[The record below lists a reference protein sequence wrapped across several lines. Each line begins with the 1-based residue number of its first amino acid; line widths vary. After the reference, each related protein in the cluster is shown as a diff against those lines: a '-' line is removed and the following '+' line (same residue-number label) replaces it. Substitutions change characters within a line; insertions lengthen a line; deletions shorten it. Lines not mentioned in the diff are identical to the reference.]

1 MKHNNVDSRNDTLIH
16 IAILEDLTEVANT
29 LKSYINL
36 EQDMKCEHIYH
47 TAEDAML
54 FIPKQNI
61 DILIVDIG
69 LPRASGIEAIKFLTE
84 HCPKMQFCMFTVYE
98 DDDKIFNSLQAGA
111 KGYIL
116 KSASKEKLL
125 EAIRELSNGGSP
137 MSPSIARRIIDV
149 FSTLKTTPVVKS
161 LPLSDRELELL
172 TLLSKGLLYKEIADK
187 LGITTGTVK
196 QHIHKIYDKLQV
208 SNKTEAINK
217 MK

>member
-1 MKHNNVDSRNDTLIH
+1 MTR
-16 IAILEDLTEVANT
+16 IAIIEDLTEVADT
-29 LKSYINL
+29 LKSYINQ

-47 TAEDAML
+47 NAEDAML
-54 FIPKQNI
+54 FLPKQI
-61 DILIVDIG
+61 VDVLIVDIG
-69 LPRASGIEAIKFLTE
+69 LPRASGIDAIKYLTE
-84 HCPKMQFCMFTVYE
+84 LCPQMQFCMFTVYE

-116 KSASKEKLL
+116 KSASKEKILD
-125 EAIRELSNGGSP
+125 AIRELNNGGSP

-149 FSTLKTTPVVKS
+149 FSTLKKTPVVSS

-196 QHIHKIYDKLQV
+196 QHIHRIYDKLQV
-208 SNKTEAINK
+208 SNKTEAINMLK
-217 MK
+217 